1 MRVGSG
7 GGVKGQVD
15 AGGERGGG
23 AEHEQLL
30 LQVGRLDDRF
40 LRVGE
45 PCVVEADA
53 VRDQIRQALGRAW
66 LG

>member
-1 MRVGSG
+1 M
-7 GGVKGQVD
+7 
-15 AGGERGGG
+15 AYGERGGG